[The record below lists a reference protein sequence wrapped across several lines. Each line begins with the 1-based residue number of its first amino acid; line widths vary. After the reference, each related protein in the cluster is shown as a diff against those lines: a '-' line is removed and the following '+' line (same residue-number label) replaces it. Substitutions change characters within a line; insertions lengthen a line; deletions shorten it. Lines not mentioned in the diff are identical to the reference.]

1 MTLRIK
7 DWDLHFENNRTR
19 ELKNLMWVP
28 FPNNHDGDGFTEL
41 ISNKNGLA
49 IFGAWV
55 LIVQVASKCDPRGTL
70 LRGNKK
76 DHNSASLSRMTRGS
90 EQTLKQAI
98 PILLNIGWLEEIDLK
113 TGIPQEGAIIPHE
126 GAQKGREGNGM
137 EGKGNNTQR
146 VKKFIPPTLIEI
158 ESYIKS
164 KNHNVNP
171 QVFFD
176 YFEAGNWH
184 DSQGKQVKSWKQK
197 LITWNSKAKSNQ
209 NKALTFAE
217 QDELNRKN
225 LKKSIQKEIDY
236 GRNRRLEQEK
246 QLKYGKDR
254 AIQS

>member
-1 MTLRIK
+1 MAK
-7 DWDLHFENNRTR
+7 DPAFLMYYQDWLVGTAFMSFQAKGAYMDILCHMADKGPLKTNDIEKICKGNFKEIWPEISEKFKQKNHFWFNEKLNEVMQKRKKFSESRRNNRLGKKKTKQ
-19 ELKNLMWVP
+19 LV
-28 FPNNHDGDGFTEL
+28 NNTSLTSDKLVENENENENEDQITIET
-41 ISNKNGLA
+41 K
-49 IFGAWV
+49 
-55 LIVQVASKCDPRGTL
+55 T
-70 LRGNKK
+70 NKK
-76 DHNSASLSRMTRGS
+76 LS
-90 EQTLKQAI
+90 
-98 PILLNIGWLEEIDLK
+98 
-113 TGIPQEGAIIPHE
+113 
-126 GAQKGREGNGM
+126 
-137 EGKGNNTQR
+137 
-146 VKKFIPPTLIEI
+146 KKIIPPTLIEI
-158 ESYIKS
+158 ESYIKT

-184 DSQGKQVKSWKQK
+184 DSQGKPVKSWKQK

-236 GRNRRLEQEK
+236 GRDRRLEQEK